1 MRLLQKARIGGA
13 LTLGLLAAGSF
24 VNAAQAQSAVETF
37 YKGKIL
43 DLYIGFTSGGTYDTY
58 SRLVAQFMGDHIP
71 GKPKIVPKQMVGAGS
86 RAAATHIFNIAP
98 KDGTQLATADQALAM
113 QQVLNDPGIQFD
125 ANKFI
130 WIGNPIADNNT
141 MAAWTASGV
150 TSIDEAKTREFV
162 VGANGITASAQY
174 PQAMNV
180 LLGTK
185 FKIITG
191 YPGGNDINLALEK
204 GEVAVRG
211 SNAWGSWKATRPD
224 WLRDKKINILV
235 QIGLK
240 KAPDLPDV
248 PLLMDLAKNEEDKA
262 VLMLLSASVTIGRPL
277 FVAPGVPAERV
288 RALRDAFDRMVKDPV
303 FLEAAGKEN
312 FDINAVSGEDMQKI
326 VADIIATPKS
336 IADRLTQII
345 GGVEQNTDP
354 K

>member
-13 LTLGLLAAGSF
+13 LTLGLLAAGTF
-24 VNAAQAQSAVETF
+24 VGSAHAQSSVETF

-141 MAAWTASGV
+141 MAAWTASGA
-150 TSIDEAKTREFV
+150 TSIDEAKKREFV

-191 YPGGNDINLALEK
+191 YPGGTDINLAMQR
-204 GEVAVRG
+204 GEVAIRG
-211 SNAWGSWKATRPD
+211 QNSWSSWKSQHMAWIKAKQIT
-224 WLRDKKINILV
+224 ILV
-235 QIGLK
+235 QIGLTK
-240 KAPDLPDV
+240 DKELPDV
-248 PLLMDLAKNEEDKA
+248 PLLLDLATAPDDRAALK
-262 VLMLLSASVTIGRPL
+262 LLSAPTAIGRPI
-277 FVAPGVPAERV
+277 FTTPGVPQERV
-288 RALRDAFDRMVKDPV
+288 DALRAAFNATMKDPA
-303 FLEAAGKEN
+303 FLATAAKAN
-312 FDINAVSGEDMQKI
+312 MDLNPVSGEELQRI
-326 VADIIATPKS
+326 VADLFATPPS
-336 IADRLTQII
+336 AVQRLKEILAPLEA
-345 GGVEQNTDP
+345 GR
-354 K
+354 

>member
-13 LTLGLLAAGSF
+13 LTLGLLAAGTF
-24 VNAAQAQSAVETF
+24 VGSAHAQSPVETF

-150 TSIDEAKTREFV
+150 TSIDEAKKREFV

-191 YPGGNDINLALEK
+191 YPGGTDINLAMQR
-204 GEVAVRG
+204 GEVAIRG
-211 SNAWGSWKATRPD
+211 QNSWSSWKSQHMD
-224 WLRDKKINILV
+224 WIKAKQITILV
-235 QIGLK
+235 QIGLTK
-240 KAPDLPDV
+240 DKELPDV
-248 PLLMDLAKNEEDKA
+248 PLLMDLATAPDDRAALK
-262 VLMLLSASVTIGRPL
+262 LLSAPTAIGRPI
-277 FVAPGVPAERV
+277 FTTPGVPQERV
-288 RALRDAFDRMVKDPV
+288 EALRAAFNATMKDPAFLATAAKANMDLNPV
-303 FLEAAGKEN
+303 SGDELQRIVAELFATPPSAVQRLKEILAPLEAG
-312 FDINAVSGEDMQKI
+312 
-326 VADIIATPKS
+326 
-336 IADRLTQII
+336 R
-345 GGVEQNTDP
+345 
-354 K
+354 

>member
-1 MRLLQKARIGGA
+1 MRLLQKARIGGV
-13 LTLGLLAAGSF
+13 TLGLLAAGSF
-24 VNAAQAQSAVETF
+24 VGSAHAQSAVETF

-150 TSIDEAKTREFV
+150 TSIDEAKKREFV

-191 YPGGNDINLALEK
+191 YPGGTDINLAMQR
-204 GEVAVRG
+204 GEVAIRG
-211 SNAWGSWKATRPD
+211 QNSWSSWKSQHMD
-224 WLRDKKINILV
+224 WIKAKQITILV
-235 QIGLK
+235 QIGLTK
-240 KAPDLPDV
+240 DKELPDV
-248 PLLMDLAKNEEDKA
+248 PLLMDLATAPDDRAALK
-262 VLMLLSASVTIGRPL
+262 LLSAPTAIGRPI
-277 FVAPGVPAERV
+277 FTTPGVPQERV
-288 RALRDAFDRMVKDPV
+288 EALRAAFNATMKDPAFLATAAKANMDLNPV
-303 FLEAAGKEN
+303 SGDELQRIVAELFATPPSAVQRLKEILAPLEAG
-312 FDINAVSGEDMQKI
+312 
-326 VADIIATPKS
+326 
-336 IADRLTQII
+336 R
-345 GGVEQNTDP
+345 
-354 K
+354 

>member
-13 LTLGLLAAGSF
+13 LTLGLLAAGTF
-24 VNAAQAQSAVETF
+24 VGSAHAQSPVETF

-150 TSIDEAKTREFV
+150 TSIDEAKKREFV

-191 YPGGNDINLALEK
+191 YPGGTDINLAMQR
-204 GEVAVRG
+204 GEVAIRG
-211 SNAWGSWKATRPD
+211 QNSWSSWKSQHMD
-224 WLRDKKINILV
+224 WIKAKQITILV
-235 QIGLK
+235 QIGLTK
-240 KAPDLPDV
+240 DKELPDV
-248 PLLMDLAKNEEDKA
+248 PLLMDLATAPDDRAALK
-262 VLMLLSASVTIGRPL
+262 LLSAPTAIGRPI
-277 FVAPGVPAERV
+277 FTTPGVPQERV
-288 RALRDAFDRMVKDPV
+288 EALRAAFNATMQDPA
-303 FLEAAGKEN
+303 FLATAAKAN
-312 FDINAVSGEDMQKI
+312 MDLNPVSGEELQRI
-326 VADIIATPKS
+326 VADLFATPPS
-336 IADRLTQII
+336 AVLRLKEILAPLEA
-345 GGVEQNTDP
+345 GR
-354 K
+354 

>member
-1 MRLLQKARIGGA
+1 MRLLEKARIGGA

-24 VNAAQAQSAVETF
+24 VGAAHAQSVVETF

-150 TSIDEAKTREFV
+150 TSIDEAKKREFV

-191 YPGGNDINLALEK
+191 YPGGTDINLAMQR
-204 GEVAVRG
+204 GEVAIRG
-211 SNAWGSWKATRPD
+211 QNSWSSWKSQHMD
-224 WLRDKKINILV
+224 WIKAKQITILV
-235 QIGLK
+235 QIGLTK
-240 KAPDLPDV
+240 DKELPEV
-248 PLLMDLAKNEEDKA
+248 PLLMDLATAPDDRAALK
-262 VLMLLSASVTIGRPL
+262 LLSAPTAIGRPI
-277 FVAPGVPAERV
+277 FTTPGIPQERV
-288 RALRDAFDRMVKDPV
+288 AALRAAFNATMKDPA
-303 FLEAAGKEN
+303 FLATAAKAN
-312 FDINAVSGEDMQKI
+312 MDLNPVSGEELQRI
-326 VADIIATPKS
+326 VAELFATPPS
-336 IADRLTQII
+336 AVQRLKEILAPLEA
-345 GGVEQNTDP
+345 GR
-354 K
+354 

>member
-24 VNAAQAQSAVETF
+24 VGSAHAQSAVETF

-150 TSIDEAKTREFV
+150 TSIDEAKKREFV

-191 YPGGNDINLALEK
+191 YPGGTDINLAMQR
-204 GEVAVRG
+204 GEVAIRG
-211 SNAWGSWKATRPD
+211 QNSWSSWKSQHMD
-224 WLRDKKINILV
+224 WIKAKQITILV
-235 QIGLK
+235 QIGLTK
-240 KAPDLPDV
+240 DKELPEV
-248 PLLMDLAKNEEDKA
+248 PLLMDLATTPDDRTALK
-262 VLMLLSASVTIGRPL
+262 LLSAPTAIGRPI
-277 FVAPGVPAERV
+277 FTTPGVPQERV
-288 RALRDAFDRMVKDPV
+288 AALRAAFNATMKDPA
-303 FLEAAGKEN
+303 FLATAAKAN
-312 FDINAVSGEDMQKI
+312 MDLNPVSGEELQRI
-326 VADIIATPKS
+326 VAELFATPPS
-336 IADRLTQII
+336 AVQRLKEILAPLEA
-345 GGVEQNTDP
+345 GR
-354 K
+354 

>member
-24 VNAAQAQSAVETF
+24 VGSAHAQSAVETY
-37 YKGKIL
+37 YKGRIL

-150 TSIDEAKTREFV
+150 TSIDEAKKREFV

-191 YPGGNDINLALEK
+191 YPGGTDINLAMQR
-204 GEVAVRG
+204 GEVAIRG
-211 SNAWGSWKATRPD
+211 QNSWSSWKSQHMD
-224 WLRDKKINILV
+224 WINAKQITILV
-235 QIGLK
+235 QIGLTK
-240 KAPDLPDV
+240 DKELPDV
-248 PLLMDLAKNEEDKA
+248 PLLMDLATAPDDRAALK
-262 VLMLLSASVTIGRPL
+262 LLSAPTAIGRPI
-277 FVAPGVPAERV
+277 FTTPGVPQERV
-288 RALRDAFDRMVKDPV
+288 EALRAAFNATMQDPA
-303 FLEAAGKEN
+303 FLATAAKAN
-312 FDINAVSGEDMQKI
+312 MDLNPVSGDELQRI
-326 VADIIATPKS
+326 VADLFATPPS
-336 IADRLTQII
+336 AVQRLKEILAPLEA
-345 GGVEQNTDP
+345 GR
-354 K
+354 

>member
-24 VNAAQAQSAVETF
+24 VGSAHAQSAVETF

-71 GKPKIVPKQMVGAGS
+71 GKPKIVLKQMVGAGS

-150 TSIDEAKTREFV
+150 TSIDEAKKREFV

-191 YPGGNDINLALEK
+191 YPGGTDINLAMQR
-204 GEVAVRG
+204 GEVAIRG
-211 SNAWGSWKATRPD
+211 QNSWSSWKSQHMD
-224 WLRDKKINILV
+224 WIKAKQITILV
-235 QIGLK
+235 QIGLTK
-240 KAPDLPDV
+240 DKELPDV
-248 PLLMDLAKNEEDKA
+248 PLLMDLATAPDDRSALK
-262 VLMLLSASVTIGRPL
+262 LLSAPTAIGRPI
-277 FVAPGVPAERV
+277 FTTPGVPQERV
-288 RALRDAFDRMVKDPV
+288 EALRAAFNAPMKDPA
-303 FLEAAGKEN
+303 FLATAAKAN
-312 FDINAVSGEDMQKI
+312 MDLNPVSGEELQRI
-326 VADIIATPKS
+326 VAELFATPPS
-336 IADRLTQII
+336 AVQRLKEILAPLEA
-345 GGVEQNTDP
+345 GR
-354 K
+354 

>member
-24 VNAAQAQSAVETF
+24 VGSAHAQSAVETF

-43 DLYIGFTSGGTYDTY
+43 DLFIGFTSGGTYDTY

-98 KDGTQLATADQALAM
+98 KDGTQLATADQALTM

-150 TSIDEAKTREFV
+150 TSIDEAKKREFV

-191 YPGGNDINLALEK
+191 YPGGTDINLAMQR
-204 GEVAVRG
+204 GEVAIRG
-211 SNAWGSWKATRPD
+211 QNSWSSWKSQHMD
-224 WLRDKKINILV
+224 WIKAKQITILV
-235 QIGLK
+235 QIGLTK
-240 KAPDLPDV
+240 DKELPEV
-248 PLLMDLAKNEEDKA
+248 PLLMDLATAPDDRAALK
-262 VLMLLSASVTIGRPL
+262 LLSAPTAIGRPI
-277 FVAPGVPAERV
+277 FTTPGVPQERV
-288 RALRDAFDRMVKDPV
+288 EALRAAFNATMKDPA
-303 FLEAAGKEN
+303 FLATAAKAN
-312 FDINAVSGEDMQKI
+312 MDLNPVSGEELQRI
-326 VADIIATPKS
+326 VAELFATPPS
-336 IADRLTQII
+336 AVQRLKEILAPLEA
-345 GGVEQNTDP
+345 GR
-354 K
+354 

>member
-24 VNAAQAQSAVETF
+24 VGSAHAQSAVETF

-150 TSIDEAKTREFV
+150 TSIDEAKKREFV

-191 YPGGNDINLALEK
+191 YPGGTDINLAMQR
-204 GEVAVRG
+204 GEVAIRG
-211 SNAWGSWKATRPD
+211 QNSWSSWKSQHMD
-224 WLRDKKINILV
+224 WIKAKEITILV
-235 QIGLK
+235 QIGLTK
-240 KAPDLPDV
+240 DKELPEV
-248 PLLMDLAKNEEDKA
+248 PLLMDLATAPDDRAALK
-262 VLMLLSASVTIGRPL
+262 LLSAPTAIGRPI
-277 FVAPGVPAERV
+277 FTTPGVPQERV
-288 RALRDAFDRMVKDPV
+288 EALRAAFNATMKDPA
-303 FLEAAGKEN
+303 FLAAAAKAN
-312 FDINAVSGEDMQKI
+312 MDLNPVSGEELQRI
-326 VADIIATPKS
+326 VAELFATPPS
-336 IADRLTQII
+336 AVQRLKEILAPLEA
-345 GGVEQNTDP
+345 GR
-354 K
+354 